1 MRLKNLNSFFKG
13 VFPKAFL
20 TTLVL
25 SLLLAPGTAFGG
37 ERKDIKSEPKPSS
50 NVLFTFQ
57 DQSTLTMSEDTVFSI
72 NNHVYNPEKNIR
84 ETIITVSKGWAHF
97 KATKGKNNE
106 YTYKFVTP
114 SATAGLEGKEF
125 ETIVDA
131 KGVTTF
137 RALEGKVE
145 TFSNLST
152 GDKEK
157 SYRISEGEVQNFFPD
172 GTHSPVR
179 PIFKSF

>member
-1 MRLKNLNSFFKG
+1 MSAKILNSFFKRAVSI
-13 VFPKAFL
+13 VFIATFYF
-20 TTLVL
+20 
-25 SLLLAPGTAFGG
+25 SLLLAPGAVFAT
-37 ERKDIKSEPKPSS
+37 EHKDNKSEPKPSS

-57 DQSTLTMSEDTVFSI
+57 DQSILTMSEDTVFSI

-131 KGVTTF
+131 RGATTF
-137 RALEGKVE
+137 RALKGKIE
-145 TFSNLST
+145 TFSNLSKS
-152 GDKEK
+152 DKEK
-157 SYRISEGEVQNFFPD
+157 SFRISEGEVQNFFPD

-179 PIFKSF
+179 PLLKNF